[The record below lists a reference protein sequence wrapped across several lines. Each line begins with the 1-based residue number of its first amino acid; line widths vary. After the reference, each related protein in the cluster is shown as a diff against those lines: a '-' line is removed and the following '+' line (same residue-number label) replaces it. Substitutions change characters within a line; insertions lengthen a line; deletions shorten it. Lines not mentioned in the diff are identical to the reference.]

1 MIKKGEG
8 NVCHDARIV
17 IVKKGSRKD
26 NSKMHYCRIKRLHEG
41 RNNVGRHWGIGS
53 KLDDT
58 IKNTIQKF

>member
-1 MIKKGEG
+1 M
-8 NVCHDARIV
+8 CHDARIV
-17 IVKKGSRKD
+17 IVTGSRKD